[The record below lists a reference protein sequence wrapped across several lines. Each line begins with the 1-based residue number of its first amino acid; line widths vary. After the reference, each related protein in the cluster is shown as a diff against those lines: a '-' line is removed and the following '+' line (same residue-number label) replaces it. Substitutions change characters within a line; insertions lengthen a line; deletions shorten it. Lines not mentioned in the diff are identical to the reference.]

1 MAERKQRARWT
12 QNPDAVRADIL
23 RVATDE
29 FARAGLEGARM
40 DEIAALTRTSKRMI
54 YYYFTDKQGLYRAVL
69 EHAYRDMRMGEQDLA
84 LDDRPPVDALRALVT
99 YSFDHHARNVTF
111 IRLVMNENMHDAAY
125 LQLSDDIQRL
135 NASAIDRVRRIYERG
150 VSEGVFRAGLDPLY
164 LHWMISGLSFFNR
177 ANRATF
183 SVIFGAALFA
193 PEGQAQLREQVV
205 EAVLRH
211 VRAP

>member
-23 RVATDE
+23 RVATEE
-29 FARAGLEGARM
+29 FARAGLKGARM

-54 YYYFTDKQGLYRAVL
+54 YYYFSDKQGLYRAVL
-69 EHAYRDMRMGEQDLA
+69 EQAYRDMRTGEQDLA
-84 LDDRPPVDALRALVT
+84 LDDRPPVEALHTLVT
-99 YSFDHHARNVTF
+99 YSFDHHARNATF

-125 LQLSDDIQRL
+125 LELSDDIQRL

-150 VSEGVFRAGLDPLY
+150 VAEGVFRAGLDPLH

-183 SVIFGAALFA
+183 AVIFGDSLFA